1 MMATGGTDVVVTTGD
16 NQEEEKE
23 QERGE
28 GKVCNSLITSTVDHF
43 IYCS

>member
-1 MMATGGTDVVVTTGD
+1 MATGTGGTDVVVTTGD

-28 GKVCNSLITSTVDHF
+28 GKVCNNLHQQ
-43 IYCS
+43 